1 MSRTAAR
8 SVTVIPPTINPL
20 THLSKVAIQKRRVA
34 GYARV
39 STDSD
44 EQFTSYE
51 AQVDYYTQYIKR
63 NPEWEFV
70 KVYTDEG
77 ISGTNTKHRIGFNEM
92 IADAISGKIDLIVTK
107 SVSRFARNTK
117 DLLELVEQLTSK
129 GVEFVS
135 QKEAIDT
142 TTPTGKFM
150 LTIFG
155 AVAELEREYIL
166 QRQREGISLAKAQG
180 KYRGRRPIQPP
191 DWLEIISQW
200 EHGEITAAAAQ
211 KRLSMSRSTFYRKVR
226 ALRKK

>member
-1 MSRTAAR
+1 MGHFQRK
-8 SVTVIPPTINPL
+8 
-20 THLSKVAIQKRRVA
+20 HLPKAKVVRNLKI
-34 GYARV
+34 GYIRV
-39 STDSD
+39 STQ
-44 EQFTSYE
+44 EQNTLRQE
-51 AQVDYYTQYIKR
+51 VLMEQLGAEQVYID
-63 NPEWEFV
+63 
-70 KVYTDEG
+70 KV
-77 ISGTNTKHRIGFNEM
+77 
-92 IADAISGKIDLIVTK
+92 SGKNTNRPELHAMLDFVRKGDVVIVE
-107 SVSRFARNTK
+107 SISRFARNTK